1 MRAAA
6 RLLAFLMLAA
16 AGSAVAQEKHLIDPT
31 PPGSLNPEPLPQ
43 LQNPD
48 APSTPAK
55 ELFARKSTPFPGPP
69 RSIGGYFDGCLAGA
83 VPLPITGPTWQVM
96 LLSRNRNWGN
106 PQLVRFIER
115 FAENAKKV
123 GWNGLLVGDM
133 SQPRGGPMLSQH
145 RSHQIGLDVDIW
157 FTTMPDHVQSREER
171 EFGEAAD
178 VVAPDQLD
186 VDPEVWTHAH
196 TELIRT
202 AAQDPAVTR
211 IFVNAAIKKALCREA
226 KGDRTWLHKVRP
238 MYGHD
243 YHFHIRIKCP
253 PGSGECETQPDP
265 TEGEGCSTGDLAFWF
280 KDSTLHPK
288 PPKEPPKP
296 KPPMT
301 MAQLPPAC
309 RAVLNMPDARQ

>member
-6 RLLAFLMLAA
+6 CLLTVFVFAA

-31 PPGSLNPEPLPQ
+31 PPGSLNPEPLQP

-48 APSTPAK
+48 ALSTPAK

-96 LLSRNRNWGN
+96 RLSRNRTWGN

-133 SQPRGGPMLSQH
+133 SQPRGGPMLSEH

-157 FTTMPDHVQSREER
+157 FTPMPDHVQSREDR
-171 EFGEAAD
+171 EFGS
-178 VVAPDQLD
+178 APSVGEPEMPD
-186 VDPEVWTHAH
+186 VDSE
-196 TELIRT
+196 
-202 AAQDPAVTR
+202 
-211 IFVNAAIKKALCREA
+211 
-226 KGDRTWLHKVRP
+226 GGSHKNTQLFRP
-238 MYGHD
+238 
-243 YHFHIRIKCP
+243 P
-253 PGSGECETQPDP
+253 
-265 TEGEGCSTGDLAFWF
+265 
-280 KDSTLHPK
+280 
-288 PPKEPPKP
+288 
-296 KPPMT
+296 
-301 MAQLPPAC
+301 
-309 RAVLNMPDARQ
+309 